1 MPTLRYTAMDADGRR
16 SSGTLT
22 AQNPLDLEQR
32 LERMGL
38 LLITCREA
46 RQRTGLFGGGRISR
60 RDLINFCFHLEQL
73 TRAGVPLLEGLNDL
87 RDTTTNPRFREVVS
101 SIVEDLEGGKLFSE
115 ALAAYPRIFDRVFVS
130 LIRAGEET
138 GGLPDILLNLTESL
152 KWQDELIA
160 KTKQLLTYPAIVSVV
175 VTAVIFFLMIYLV
188 PQLVGFIENMGQTIP
203 LQTRLL
209 IGLSNLF
216 VAYWYAILFAPVAAY
231 LLLRWIVARN
241 PNARYAYD
249 RFKLRVWV
257 VGPILQKL
265 ILARMTDIF
274 ALMYSSGIPLL
285 RAIEINREVV
295 ANQVIQRGLEEAS
308 EAISRG
314 ETISAAF
321 NATGLFPALVVR
333 MLRVGESTGALDT
346 SLRNVSYFYNREV
359 NDDIGRLQAMIEPA
373 LTIFLGAI
381 LGWVMLSVLGPIYDI
396 MTKIKF

>member
-1 MPTLRYTAMDADGRR
+1 MPTLRYTAMDMNGRR

-22 AQNPLDLEQR
+22 AQNPMDLEQR

-38 LLITCREA
+38 ALITCREA
-46 RQRTGLFGGGRISR
+46 RQRPGLLGGGRIPR

-87 RDTTTNPRFREVVS
+87 RDTTSDPRFREVVS

-130 LIRAGEET
+130 LIKAGEET
-138 GGLPDILLNLTESL
+138 GGLPDILRNLTESL
-152 KWQDELIA
+152 KWQDELVA
-160 KTKQLLTYPAIVSVV
+160 KTKQLLTYPAIVSLV

-209 IGLSNLF
+209 IGLSDFF
-216 VAYWYAILFAPVAAY
+216 VAYWYLILLSPVAAY
-231 LLLRWIVARN
+231 LLLRWIVGRN
-241 PNARYAYD
+241 PKARYEYD

-257 VGPILQKL
+257 IGPILKKL

-274 ALMYSSGIPLL
+274 ALMYASGIPLL
-285 RAIEINREVV
+285 RAIEINRDVV
-295 ANQVIQRGLEEAS
+295 DNKVIEQGLREAS
-308 EAISRG
+308 ETISRG
-314 ETISAAF
+314 ETISTAF
-321 NATGLFPALVVR
+321 DTTGLFPPLVVR

-346 SLRNVSYFYNREV
+346 ALHNVSYFYNREV

-373 LTIFLGAI
+373 LTVFLGAI